1 MNIDSIKNGIVID
14 HIQAG
19 KAMQIYSMLNL
30 DELDCSVAI
39 IKNAPSHQMG
49 RKDIIKI
56 DSNID
61 VNMDVLGFVSPNITV
76 NIIRDDEIIE
86 KRHIELPEKLVD
98 ILKCKNPRRITTTEQ
113 GIQHIFRLSD
123 PENKVYRCIYCD
135 TKAE

>member
-1 MNIDSIKNGIVID
+1 
-14 HIQAG
+14 
-19 KAMQIYSMLNL
+19 
-30 DELDCSVAI
+30 
-39 IKNAPSHQMG
+39 MG

-98 ILKCKNPRRITTTEQ
+98 ILKCKNPRCITTTEQ